1 MVEVWRFIV
10 YDRINNKVN
19 LKVCVVCKIKNI
31 RKEHD
36 LKITLQI
43 FEKIKDVLVLYL
55 KNIMMLINHIIKL
68 KNGNFYISKIWVVIA

>member
-1 MVEVWRFIV
+1 MKI
-10 YDRINNKVN
+10 INPNY
-19 LKVCVVCKIKNI
+19 CVVCQIKNI

-43 FEKIKDVLVLYL
+43 FEKIKDVLYL